1 MTRPR
6 PASDLTS
13 HLGYW
18 LRHVSN
24 HVSYAFARK
33 LESRDVTVAE
43 WVVMRE
49 LYGVDAMAPSS
60 LADKLGLT
68 RGAISKLAERLMS
81 KSLVMKAPD
90 SSDGRAHTV
99 ALTAKGRS
107 LIPKLAA
114 LADQNDAEF
123 FDHLTAQ
130 ERATVERILK
140 EIVKIRGL
148 KSIPVD

>member
-1 MTRPR
+1 MATR
-6 PASDLTS
+6 PASNLTS

-24 HVSYAFARK
+24 HVSHAFARK

-49 LYGVDAMAPSS
+49 LYGADALAPSR
-60 LADKLGLT
+60 LANKLSLT
-68 RGAISKLAERLMS
+68 RGAISKLAERLIAKGLAIRAS
-81 KSLVMKAPD
+81 HV
-90 SSDGRAHTV
+90 SDGRAHTL
-99 ALTAKGRS
+99 ALTTKGRS
-107 LIPKLAA
+107 LIPKLAV

-123 FDHLTAQ
+123 FDHLTSQ
-130 ERATVERILK
+130 ERATVERVLK

-148 KSIPVD
+148 KAIPID

>member
-1 MTRPR
+1 MLRTRA
-6 PASDLTS
+6 ASDLTS

-49 LYGVDAMAPSS
+49 LYGEAALAPSR
-60 LADKLGLT
+60 LADKLRLT
-68 RGAISKLAERLMS
+68 RGAISKLAERLIA
-81 KSLVMKAPD
+81 KRLVMRAPD
-90 SSDGRAHTV
+90 LSDGRAHT
-99 ALTAKGRS
+99 LTLSTKGRS
-107 LIPKLAA
+107 LIPQLAA

-123 FDHLTAQ
+123 FDHLTVA
-130 ERATVERILK
+130 ERSTVERVLK

-148 KSIPVD
+148 NSIPVD

>member
-1 MTRPR
+1 MHPR

-24 HVSYAFARK
+24 HVSHAFARK
-33 LESRDVTVAE
+33 LQSRDVTVAE

-49 LYGVDAMAPSS
+49 LYGANALAPSR
-60 LADKLGLT
+60 LADKLRLT
-68 RGAISKLAERLMS
+68 RGAISKLAERLIS
-81 KSLVMKAPD
+81 KELVMRASD
-90 SSDGRAHTV
+90 ASDGRAHTL

-114 LADQNDAEF
+114 LADRNDAEF

-130 ERATVERILK
+130 ERATIERILK

-148 KSIPVD
+148 KAIPVD

>member
-1 MTRPR
+1 MPPSRPT
-6 PASDLTS
+6 SDLTS

-49 LYGVDAMAPSS
+49 LFGEEALAPSR
-60 LADKLGLT
+60 LADKLSLT
-68 RGAISKLAERLMS
+68 RGAISKLAERLIA
-81 KSLVMKAPD
+81 KGLVARASD
-90 SSDGRAHTV
+90 DSDGRGHTLS
-99 ALTAKGRS
+99 LTTKGRS

-114 LADQNDAEF
+114 LADRNDAEF
-123 FDHLTAQ
+123 FDHLTVQ
-130 ERATVERILK
+130 ERATFERVLK
-140 EIVKIRGL
+140 GIVKMRGL
-148 KSIPVD
+148 KAIPVD

>member
-1 MTRPR
+1 MPSR

-24 HVSYAFARK
+24 HVSHAFARK

-49 LYGVDAMAPSS
+49 LYGEEAMAPSR
-60 LADKLGLT
+60 LADKIGLT
-68 RGAISKLAERLMS
+68 RGAISKLADRLIA
-81 KSLVMKAPD
+81 KGFLTRTAD
-90 SSDGRAHTV
+90 LSDGRAHTL
-99 ALTAKGRS
+99 ALTTKGRG
-107 LIPKLAA
+107 LIPKLAT

-123 FDHLTAQ
+123 FDHLSAQ
-130 ERATVERILK
+130 ERATVERVLK
-140 EIVKIRGL
+140 EIVKKRGL
-148 KSIPVD
+148 KSIPVN

>member
-1 MTRPR
+1 MTRSR
-6 PASDLTS
+6 PASELTS

-43 WVVMRE
+43 WVIMRE
-49 LYGVDAMAPSS
+49 LYGAVVLAPSRV
-60 LADKLGLT
+60 ADQLGLT
-68 RGAISKLAERLMS
+68 RGAISKLAERLIA
-81 KSLVMKAPD
+81 KGLVMRAPD
-90 SSDGRAHTV
+90 ASDGRAHTL
-99 ALTAKGRS
+99 ALTTKGRG

-123 FDHLTAQ
+123 FDHLTAP
-130 ERATVERILK
+130 ERATVERVLK
-140 EIVKIRGL
+140 QIVKIRDL
-148 KSIPVD
+148 KSIPID

>member
-1 MTRPR
+1 M
-6 PASDLTS
+6 
-13 HLGYW
+13 
-18 LRHVSN
+18 SN

-49 LYGVDAMAPSS
+49 LYGEDALAPSR
-60 LADKLGLT
+60 LADKLRLT
-68 RGAISKLAERLMS
+68 RGAISKLSERLIV
-81 KSLVMKAPD
+81 KGFVMRAPD
-90 SSDGRAHTV
+90 VSDGRAHTL
-99 ALTAKGRS
+99 ALTTKGRS

-140 EIVKIRGL
+140 QIVEIRGL

>member
-1 MTRPR
+1 MQRSR

-33 LESRDVTVAE
+33 LGSRDVTVAE

-49 LYGVDAMAPSS
+49 LYGEDALAPSR

-68 RGAISKLAERLMS
+68 RGAISKLAERLLA
-81 KSLVMKAPD
+81 KGLVMRAPD
-90 SSDGRAHTV
+90 AGDGRAHTL
-99 ALTAKGRS
+99 ALTIKGRS
-107 LIPKLAA
+107 LVPKLAV

-123 FDHLTAQ
+123 FDHLTDQ
-130 ERATVERILK
+130 ERTTVERILK

-148 KSIPVD
+148 KSLPVD

>member
-1 MTRPR
+1 MLRTRA
-6 PASDLTS
+6 ASDLTS

-49 LYGVDAMAPSS
+49 LYGEAALAPSR
-60 LADKLGLT
+60 LADKLRLT
-68 RGAISKLAERLMS
+68 RGAISKLAERLIA
-81 KSLVMKAPD
+81 KRLVMRAPD
-90 SSDGRAHTV
+90 LSDGRAHTL
-99 ALTAKGRS
+99 ALSTKGRS
-107 LIPKLAA
+107 LIPQLAA

-123 FDHLTAQ
+123 FDHLTVA
-130 ERATVERILK
+130 ERSTVERVLK

-148 KSIPVD
+148 NSIPVD

>member
-1 MTRPR
+1 MPSR

-24 HVSYAFARK
+24 HVSHAFARK

-49 LYGVDAMAPSS
+49 LYGEAEMAPSR
-60 LADKLGLT
+60 LADKIGLT
-68 RGAISKLAERLMS
+68 RGAISKLADRLIA
-81 KSLVMKAPD
+81 KGLLTRTAD
-90 SSDGRAHTV
+90 LSDGRAHTL
-99 ALTAKGRS
+99 ALTTKGRG
-107 LIPKLAA
+107 LIPKLAT

-123 FDHLTAQ
+123 FDHLSAQ
-130 ERATVERILK
+130 ERATVERVLK
-140 EIVKIRGL
+140 EIVKKRGL
-148 KSIPVD
+148 KSIPVN

>member
-1 MTRPR
+1 MPARA
-6 PASDLTS
+6 ASDLTS

-24 HVSYAFARK
+24 HVSHAFARK
-33 LESRDVTVAE
+33 LDSRDVTVAE
-43 WVVMRE
+43 WVVVRE
-49 LYGVDAMAPSS
+49 LYSEDAMAPSR
-60 LADKLGLT
+60 LADKLSLS
-68 RGAISKLAERLMS
+68 RGAISKLAERLIA
-81 KSLVMKAPD
+81 KGLIARAPD
-90 SSDGRAHTV
+90 LSDRRAHTL
-99 ALTAKGRS
+99 AITAKGRS
-107 LIPKLAA
+107 LVPKLAA

-148 KSIPVD
+148 KAIPVD

>member
-1 MTRPR
+1 MRSR

-18 LRHVSN
+18 LRQVSN
-24 HVSYAFARK
+24 HVSQAFARK

-49 LYGVDAMAPSS
+49 LYGASALAPSR
-60 LADKLGLT
+60 LADKLRLT
-68 RGAISKLAERLMS
+68 RGAISKLAERLIS
-81 KSLVMKAPD
+81 KELVMRASD
-90 SSDGRAHTV
+90 ASDGRAHTL

-114 LADQNDAEF
+114 LADRNDAEF

-130 ERATVERILK
+130 DRATIERILK

-148 KSIPVD
+148 KAIPVD

>member
-1 MTRPR
+1 MPHSRPT
-6 PASDLTS
+6 SDLTA
-13 HLGYW
+13 HLVYW

-33 LESRDVTVAE
+33 LEDRDVTVAE

-49 LYGVDAMAPSS
+49 LYGEDSLAPSH
-60 LADKLGLT
+60 LADKIGLT
-68 RGAISKLAERLMS
+68 RGAISKLAERLIA
-81 KSLVMKAPD
+81 KGLVTRTAD
-90 SSDGRAHTV
+90 ASDGRAHTL
-99 ALTAKGRS
+99 ALSTKGRN

-114 LADQNDAEF
+114 LADQNDSEF

-130 ERATVERILK
+130 ERATVVRILK

-148 KSIPVD
+148 KSIPVN

>member
-1 MTRPR
+1 MPSSR
-6 PASDLTS
+6 PASDLAS

-24 HVSYAFARK
+24 HVSHAFARK
-33 LESRDVTVAE
+33 LGSRDVTVAE

-49 LYGVDAMAPSS
+49 LYGVDALPPSH

-68 RGAISKLAERLMS
+68 RGAISKLAERLIA
-81 KSLVMKAPD
+81 KNLVMRTAD
-90 SSDGRAHTV
+90 ESDGRAHTL
-99 ALTAKGRS
+99 ALTAKGRI

-140 EIVKIRGL
+140 EIVEIRGL

>member
-1 MTRPR
+1 MRSR

-24 HVSYAFARK
+24 HVSHAFARK

-49 LYGVDAMAPSS
+49 LYGANALAPSR
-60 LADKLGLT
+60 LADKLRLT
-68 RGAISKLAERLMS
+68 RGAISKLAERLIS
-81 KSLVMKAPD
+81 KELVMRASD
-90 SSDGRAHTV
+90 ASDGRAHTL

-114 LADQNDAEF
+114 LADRNDAEF

-130 ERATVERILK
+130 ERATIERILK

-148 KSIPVD
+148 KAIPVD

>member
-1 MTRPR
+1 MPHPR

-49 LYGVDAMAPSS
+49 LYGADALAPSR

-68 RGAISKLAERLMS
+68 RGAISKLAERLIAKGLIIRAS
-81 KSLVMKAPD
+81 HV
-90 SSDGRAHTV
+90 SDGRAHTL
-99 ALTAKGRS
+99 ALTPKGRS
-107 LIPKLAA
+107 VVPKLAS
-114 LADQNDAEF
+114 LADRNDAEF

-130 ERATVERILK
+130 ERATVERVLK
-140 EIVKIRGL
+140 EIVRIRGL
-148 KSIPVD
+148 KSIPIA

>member
-1 MTRPR
+1 MPR

-18 LRHVSN
+18 LRFVSN
-24 HVSYAFARK
+24 HVSHAFARK
-33 LESRDVTVAE
+33 LESKDVTVSE

-49 LYGVDAMAPSS
+49 LYGTDALAPSR
-60 LADKLGLT
+60 LADKLRLT
-68 RGAISKLAERLMS
+68 RGAISKLAERLIA
-81 KSLVMKAPD
+81 KELVSRAAD
-90 SSDGRAHTV
+90 SSDGRAHT
-99 ALTAKGRS
+99 LTLTTKGRG

-123 FDHLTAQ
+123 FDHLTVQ
-130 ERATVERILK
+130 DRATVERILK

-148 KSIPVD
+148 KSIPLS

>member
-1 MTRPR
+1 MPSH

-24 HVSYAFARK
+24 HVSHAFARK

-49 LYGVDAMAPSS
+49 LYGEDAMAPSR
-60 LADKLGLT
+60 LADTIGLT
-68 RGAISKLAERLMS
+68 RGAISKLAERLIA
-81 KSLVMKAPD
+81 KSLVTRTADM
-90 SSDGRAHTV
+90 SDGRTHTL
-99 ALTAKGRS
+99 ALTTKGRA

-123 FDHLTAQ
+123 FDHLSAK
-130 ERATVERILK
+130 ERTTVERVLR
-140 EIVKIRGL
+140 EIVKKRGL
-148 KSIPVD
+148 KSIPVN

>member
-1 MTRPR
+1 MRHSR

-24 HVSYAFARK
+24 HVSHAFARK

-49 LYGVDAMAPSS
+49 IYGEAPLAPSR

-68 RGAISKLAERLMS
+68 RGAISRLAERLIA
-81 KSLVMKAPD
+81 KGLVTRA
-90 SSDGRAHTV
+90 SHVSDGRAHTLD
-99 ALTAKGRS
+99 LTTKGRS

-130 ERATVERILK
+130 ERATMERVLK

>member
-1 MTRPR
+1 MLPR

-18 LRHVSN
+18 LRRVSN
-24 HVSYAFARK
+24 HVSHAFARK

-49 LYGVDAMAPSS
+49 LYGEDALVPSR
-60 LADKLGLT
+60 LAGKLRLT
-68 RGAISKLAERLMS
+68 RGAISKLAERLIA
-81 KSLVMKAPD
+81 KGLVTREPD
-90 SSDGRAHTV
+90 AGDRRAHTL
-99 ALTAKGRS
+99 ALTTKGRG

-130 ERATVERILK
+130 ERATVERVLK

-148 KSIPVD
+148 KAIPVD

>member
-1 MTRPR
+1 MPRSR

-49 LYGVDAMAPSS
+49 LYGEEALAPSR

-68 RGAISKLAERLMS
+68 RGAISKLAERLIA
-81 KSLVMKAPD
+81 KGLVMRAAD
-90 SSDGRAHTV
+90 VSDGRAHTL
-99 ALTAKGRS
+99 ALTTKGRS

-123 FDHLTAQ
+123 FDHLSAQ
-130 ERATVERILK
+130 ERATVERVLK

-148 KSIPVD
+148 KSVPVD

>member
-1 MTRPR
+1 MHSR

-24 HVSYAFARK
+24 HVSHAFARK

-49 LYGVDAMAPSS
+49 LYGANALAPSR
-60 LADKLGLT
+60 LAEKLRLT
-68 RGAISKLAERLMS
+68 RGAISKLAERLIS
-81 KSLVMKAPD
+81 KELVMRASD
-90 SSDGRAHTV
+90 ASDGRAHTL

-114 LADQNDAEF
+114 LADRNDAEF

-130 ERATVERILK
+130 ERATIERILK
-140 EIVKIRGL
+140 EIVNIRGL
-148 KSIPVD
+148 KAIPVD